1 MKGLTHGNKVVGFAV
16 LRDAYVGEPSN
27 ELNSHCP
34 TSQSPGQGTG
44 RRALQ
49 CPRAAHGRR
58 PGPGRL
64 GLDQLAE
71 LLKAQAL
78 PTCLPGFAETKQE

>member
-1 MKGLTHGNKVVGFAV
+1 MKGLMHGNKVVGFAV
-16 LRDAYVGEPSN
+16 LGDAYVGEPSN
-27 ELNSHCP
+27 ELNSYCP
-34 TSQSPGQGTG
+34 TSRSPGQGTG

-49 CPRAAHGRR
+49 RPRAARGRR
-58 PGPGRL
+58 PGPGKL

-78 PTCLPGFAETKQE
+78 PTHLPGFAKTKQE